1 MDQSQSSDQQGVQ
14 VLTLMPSAKGA
25 KKSLKLG
32 ESNRVSLGSPA
43 QSVSDNNVQ
52 KMDVEETSNLNETT
66 EKVKINS
73 NKNDGKE
80 NKDKECILID

>member
-1 MDQSQSSDQQGVQ
+1 
-14 VLTLMPSAKGA
+14 MPSSKTA

-43 QSVSDNNVQ
+43 QSLSDNNVQ
-52 KMDVEETSNLNETT
+52 KMDVEEASNLNETT
-66 EKVKINS
+66 EKIKVNP

-80 NKDKECILID
+80 NKDKDCILIE

>member
-1 MDQSQSSDQQGVQ
+1 
-14 VLTLMPSAKGA
+14 MPSSKGA

-32 ESNRVSLGSPA
+32 ESNRVSLGSP
-43 QSVSDNNVQ
+43 VKPENNVQ
-52 KMDVEETSNLNETT
+52 KMDVEESSSINETT
-66 EKVKINS
+66 EKVKTNS